1 MSNSETVTLG
11 RQSLVTAA
19 PSKRKAPP
27 ERNAA
32 RSRLLI
38 AVLAPFILLSITLAV
53 IIGPVEIAPLTV
65 WEIVFGKV
73 TGGEGDWSKAQA
85 NIVWL
90 IRFPRVL
97 LAGVVGAGL
106 AVIGVVMQAVTRN
119 PLADPFLLGISSG
132 AALGAVS
139 VLLIGVFAGLGIY
152 ALSVGAFLGALL
164 AFVLVFSLAI
174 QQGRLLPTR
183 MILAGVAVS
192 FMFSAVTS
200 FITLSDD
207 SSGAARRV
215 LFWMLGGL
223 SGTQWEDLTLPA
235 LALVLGIVYLTG
247 QSRAL
252 NALIIGDETATT
264 LGIEVHRLR
273 RRLLVVTSLLTGLI
287 IAVSGAIGFVGL
299 MMPHIVRLIVGA
311 DHRRVL
317 PVSLLAGA
325 VYLIWVD
332 VIARTLFAPEEIPV
346 GIITSLCGA
355 PFFLWLMRRNK
366 DAL

>member
-1 MSNSETVTLG
+1 MGKSEVVVG
-11 RQSLVTAA
+11 RRSPVTAA
-19 PSKRKAPP
+19 LSKRKVSP
-27 ERNAA
+27 ERYAA

-38 AVLAPFILLSITLAV
+38 AVLMPSMLLSITLAV
-53 IIGPVEIAPLTV
+53 VIGPVDIAPLTV
-65 WEIVFGKV
+65 WEIAFGKV
-73 TGGEGDWSKAQA
+73 TGAEGDWSNAQA

-97 LAGVVGAGL
+97 LAGVVGGGL
-106 AVIGVVMQAVTRN
+106 AVIGVVMQAITRN

-139 VLLIGVFAGLGIY
+139 VLLLGIFAGLGIY

-164 AFVLVFSLAI
+164 AFVLVFSLAV
-174 QQGRLLPTR
+174 QHGRLLPTR

-200 FITLSDD
+200 FITLSDE

-235 LALVLGIVYLTG
+235 LALALGIIYLLA

-252 NALIIGDETATT
+252 NALINGDETATT
-264 LGIEVHRLR
+264 LGIDVHRLR
-273 RRLLVVTSLLTGLI
+273 RHLLVITSLLTGVI

-299 MMPHIVRLIVGA
+299 MMPHIVRLIVGT

-332 VIARTLFAPEEIPV
+332 VMARTLFAPEEIPV

-355 PFFLWLMRRNK
+355 PFFLWLMRRSK
-366 DAL
+366 GML

>member
-1 MSNSETVTLG
+1 MSKSEAIVLG
-11 RQSLVTAA
+11 RQSSVAAA

-38 AVLAPFILLSITLAV
+38 AVLAPLILLSITLAV

-73 TGGEGDWSKAQA
+73 TGAEGDWSNAQA

-132 AALGAVS
+132 AALGAVF
-139 VLLIGVFAGLGIY
+139 VLLMGVFAGLGIF
-152 ALSVGAFLGALL
+152 ALSVGAFLGAML

-192 FMFSAVTS
+192 FLFSSVTS
-200 FITLSDD
+200 FITISDD

-223 SGTQWEDLTLPA
+223 SGTQWEDLALPA
-235 LALVLGIVYLTG
+235 SALILGIIYLTG

-264 LGIEVHRLR
+264 LGIDVHRVAATPAGPHLTADGFDYRRQRGNRLR
-273 RRLLVVTSLLTGLI
+273 RADDAAYRPPHRRHRSSPCPANQLVGGS
-287 IAVSGAIGFVGL
+287 AVSHLGGCDRSDA
-299 MMPHIVRLIVGA
+299 VRA
-311 DHRRVL
+311 
-317 PVSLLAGA
+317 
-325 VYLIWVD
+325 
-332 VIARTLFAPEEIPV
+332 
-346 GIITSLCGA
+346 
-355 PFFLWLMRRNK
+355 
-366 DAL
+366 